1 LEAVIYDW
9 DQLGDNEE
17 LGRGLIN
24 FTNDALESFE
34 AKEVVVPLS
43 EGDSTLKVRL
53 LWQPQLIKREREG
66 TSLLN
71 STTRA
76 FTSVPGHALGAG
88 VSLAGDAVG
97 LGGKVLGTGG
107 RALGTGGK
115 AVFGGVGKFGSGI
128 RGLGSKMGGG
138 GNPSQ
143 QRPSVISEAP
153 SSPVDNCD
161 EMTDKK
167 TIVTNAGPSSTPST
181 STTSQPLSPSTLDNR
196 RSIDTV
202 HSTSNM
208 STIRHN
214 EAVKVHVIGARGL
227 KDSLDCY
234 VRVKNNNKRSLYKT
248 NHIKKNGA
256 PEW

>member
-1 LEAVIYDW
+1 M
-9 DQLGDNEE
+9 
-17 LGRGLIN
+17 
-24 FTNDALESFE
+24 S
-34 AKEVVVPLS
+34 LS
-43 EGDSTLKVRL
+43 EGNSTLKLRL

-66 TSLLN
+66 TSLFN

-107 RALGTGGK
+107 RALGSGGK

-138 GNPSQ
+138 GSPQ
-143 QRPSVISEAP
+143 QRPSVINEAP
-153 SSPVDNCD
+153 PLADSSD
-161 EMTDKK
+161 EATDKK
-167 TIVTNAGPSSTPST
+167 KAVINAGTPSIHSASAT
-181 STTSQPLSPSTLDNR
+181 PQPLSPSTVDTR

-214 EAVKVHVIGARGL
+214 EAVKVHIIGARGL

-234 VRVKNNNKRSLYKT
+234 VRVKNNNKRSVYKT
-248 NHIKKNGA
+248 NHIKKNSA